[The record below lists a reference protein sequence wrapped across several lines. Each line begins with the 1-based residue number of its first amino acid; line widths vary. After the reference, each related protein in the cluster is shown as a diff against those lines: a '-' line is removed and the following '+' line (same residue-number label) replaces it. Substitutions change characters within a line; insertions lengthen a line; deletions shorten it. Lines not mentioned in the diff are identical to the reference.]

1 MIEKLKNP
9 IDNSE
14 VTVVSGVISKLNI
27 YQKIDKYQNTHT
39 AQLLI
44 DGAKVNIG
52 GYKSTI
58 DNLTVNNN
66 GSWVEIKEGMSVRIP
81 VVVNGQYLN
90 ASRTK
95 IQIVDA
101 EIKAPEAPQNASNAR
116 PKQTPSPSGGTQQK
130 APEGPK
136 SSKTTKVFG
145 EVAEISSGVALIN
158 QKDGG
163 SVSVVLGDKASEVNV
178 KDRIAANIDEAG
190 NIVSGY
196 KWYAPLQSN
205 KKPEKV
211 GMQVGHALNGALNL
225 YRKNNATQ
233 VFEYAKMVQDA
244 TISVKAWYAEYNSQ
258 NNLGLD
264 DYDVGAASGHAI
276 LNATRD
282 VIDISQASLEH
293 YARELLSGVVQQ
305 ITNYVKGETNNV
317 TIVQTVPTPV
327 EAVKQEEK
335 KEEVTASYQTAKVE
349 QEFSDVPTE
358 PEIDWDPLGLPMD
371 FSDDLP
377 FAPLFKQC
385 RQMHLAV

>member
-14 VTVVSGVISKLNI
+14 VSIVSGVISKLNI
-27 YQKIDKYQNTHT
+27 YQKADKYQNTHT
-39 AQLLI
+39 AQLII

-95 IQIVDA
+95 IQIIDA
-101 EIKAPEAPQNASNAR
+101 EIKAPEASQNASNAQ
-116 PKQTPSPSGGTQQK
+116 PKQTPSHISGTQQK
-130 APEGPK
+130 APESPK

-145 EVAEISSGVALIN
+145 EVVEISSGVATVN

-163 SVSVVLGDKASEVNV
+163 SVSVVLGDKTSEVSV

-190 NIVSGY
+190 NIISGY

-211 GMQVGHALNGALNL
+211 GLQVGHALNGALNL

-244 TISVKAWYAEYNSQ
+244 TVSVKAWYAEYNSQ

-282 VIDISQASLEH
+282 IVDISQAALEH

-305 ITNYVKGETNNV
+305 ITNYVKGETSSSTN
-317 TIVQTVPTPV
+317 QAVPTPV
-327 EAVKQEEK
+327 EVVKQEEK
-335 KEEVTASYQTAKVE
+335 KEEVIVSTE
-349 QEFSDVPTE
+349 EFSGA
-358 PEIDWDPLGLPMD
+358 PLGVPMD
-371 FSDDLP
+371 FDDDLP
-377 FAPLFKQC
+377 FAPLFKQF